1 MELLLISSFLVGVW
15 MNWSFAVCSKPK
27 WNDLYAL
34 RNLVGFQL
42 TADLCNILTHLLL
55 LLPWPLWGYIINPGN
70 YLWTVNPLICRLF
83 MVVEETISI
92 SCAANATCI
101 FWTNV
106 EKHDLKQERKR
117 KIAWC
122 MVLVTLLLGGL
133 FAVVYTELI
142 PLLNYRDMNVSN
154 CPLHPLSIL
163 GDQKELK
170 YVFVGYVGCSAIIFW
185 STDDKSKSHFRE
197 EKPNNSVHTL
207 VKVLFIV
214 CYYSTIFA
222 LVFAIICIPIN
233 FLGGSLYSV
242 TFNKVKLCFDIIIL
256 AVSIILPALLAHI
269 HASENT
275 GNRGYSMELSRTER
289 MPGLEQ
295 RHIKIGMNNNG
306 KKT

>member
-1 MELLLISSFLVGVW
+1 MERPLRLKKSSWLSVDCRLVQYFDASVIAASLAFVGLYYQPWKLLMDGKSS
-15 MNWSFAVCSKPK
+15 
-27 WNDLYAL
+27 
-34 RNLVGFQL
+34 
-42 TADLCNILTHLLL
+42 
-55 LLPWPLWGYIINPGN
+55 
-70 YLWTVNPLICRLF
+70 YLQIRLF
-83 MVVEETISI
+83 MVVEE
-92 SCAANATCI
+92 
-101 FWTNV
+101 TNV

-185 STDDKSKSHFRE
+185 STDDKSKSHFTE
-197 EKPNNSVHTL
+197 EKPNNSVHAL

-242 TFNKVKLCFDIIIL
+242 TFNKVKLRFDIIIL

-275 GNRGYSMELSRTER
+275 DNRGYSMELSRTER